1 MSEKSRFT
9 KIVPVAG
16 KWYLY
21 VEGGEGSETTDAI
34 YPIAA
39 WGECST
45 DGSII
50 GLSTIG
56 KYQPAELMGPPPG
69 FKCYYLSEDEM
80 TDDKWKLLK
89 STTNF
94 LRKKPRFPL

>member
-21 VEGGEGSETTDAI
+21 VEGGKGSETTDAI

-39 WGECST
+39 
-45 DGSII
+45 
-50 GLSTIG
+50 
-56 KYQPAELMGPPPG
+56 
-69 FKCYYLSEDEM
+69 
-80 TDDKWKLLK
+80 
-89 STTNF
+89 
-94 LRKKPRFPL
+94 